1 MSTVID
7 WFLPGQISLLGLKG
21 VISSYPR
28 SFLILTL
35 QVSVDHPG
43 ASYIGKQARKL
54 RSKRP
59 MNVCSQMIISQHF
72 MKKRSIC
79 SVWPAKRGPLNPLRL
94 AFSSCPWCS
103 LKEWVKPGWR
113 RFSQLI
119 STPQGVNVKM
129 NVLCANVHPCFFE
142 LSCLKLRK
150 RGLCYRTK
158 LGSAY
163 TCTAKPIY
171 CRQVVVKENVA
182 FTPHQARSPRQLVL
196 KTPELL
202 AEFHKAFLFIYYFKL
217 RYSGFT
223 MFS

>member
-1 MSTVID
+1 
-7 WFLPGQISLLGLKG
+7 
-21 VISSYPR
+21 
-28 SFLILTL
+28 
-35 QVSVDHPG
+35 
-43 ASYIGKQARKL
+43 
-54 RSKRP
+54 
-59 MNVCSQMIISQHF
+59 
-72 MKKRSIC
+72 
-79 SVWPAKRGPLNPLRL
+79 
-94 AFSSCPWCS
+94 
-103 LKEWVKPGWR
+103 
-113 RFSQLI
+113 
-119 STPQGVNVKM
+119 M

-158 LGSAY
+158 LGSTY